1 MARVRMITRTVDV
14 TTVKVLVV
22 SLETKKVETVSGTVY
37 SMKDASDA
45 EIMKELKD
53 SIPVG
58 FIPVAIED
66 KVTEE
71 VVYGMTEKEFLES
84 AKVVER

>member
-14 TTVKVLVV
+14 TTVKVLTV
-22 SLETKKVETVSGTVY
+22 SLESKKVEVVSGTVY
-37 SMKDASDA
+37 SMKDASDT

-71 VVYGMTEKEFLES
+71 IIYGMTEKEFLET